1 MMSPAKRLFA
11 ALLMALIAAPSLP
24 GAAALANEINLPPGA
39 GWSLAGDEIV
49 SLRPETTVETPAVTL
64 GDLFSGL
71 APSQAA
77 IPVDRAPAPGE
88 RTILNANVLD
98 TLATRHG
105 IDWRASSPY
114 ERVVVQ
120 RRGYPVGHREIVEAL
135 RAPLEDAGM
144 PAGAEIAIGATQV
157 HAMVGT
163 PEEARPVVH
172 DVSLNTRSNRFS
184 AVLDIPTG
192 GRAMRT
198 VRLTGYVHVQMEV
211 PVLIRPVRRGVTIN
225 EDDVTW
231 QQVRR
236 AELRPDALL
245 DAEDLIGMAARN
257 GIQAG
262 RPVRAGQV
270 RRPEAV
276 SRNGLV
282 MMVLETPFLS
292 VTARGRALEAGAV
305 GETVRVVNVTSDKEV
320 LAVVSGENTVR
331 VRLGLT
337 TAYVQ

>member
-1 MMSPAKRLFA
+1 MMSPAKTLLA
-11 ALLMALIAAPSLP
+11 ALMMALCAVPALP
-24 GAAALANEINLPPGA
+24 GARALANEIGVPPGA
-39 GWSLAGDEIV
+39 GWSLTGEDIV

-71 APSQAA
+71 APAQAA
-77 IPVDRAPAPGE
+77 IPVDRAPPPGE
-88 RTILNANVLD
+88 RVILNANVLD
-98 TLATRHG
+98 GLATRHG
-105 IDWRASSPY
+105 IDWRASSAY
-114 ERVVVQ
+114 ERVVIH
-120 RRGYPVGHREIVEAL
+120 RRGYPVGHKEIVDAL
-135 RAPLEDAGM
+135 RQPLEDAGM
-144 PAGAEIAIGATQV
+144 PMGAEIAIGATQV

-172 DVSLNTRSNRFS
+172 DVSLNSRSNRFS

-192 GRAMRT
+192 ARSMRT

-211 PVLIRPVRRGVTIN
+211 PVLVRPVRRGVAIT

-231 QQVRR
+231 QVVRR
-236 AELRPDALL
+236 ADLRPDALL
-245 DAEDLIGMAARN
+245 DVDDLIGMAARN
-257 GIQAG
+257 GIQPG

-305 GETVRVVNVTSDKEV
+305 GETVRVVNVASDKEV
-320 LAVVSGENTVR
+320 LAVVAGENTVR
-331 VRLGLT
+331 VRPGMT
-337 TAYVQ
+337 TAFVQ